1 MLSDKKI
8 IVIGGDG
15 RQKEVIRILTE
26 QHANLILVGFDTFYT
41 YDHSHNTIRSKLSS
55 PIFDRTDAV
64 ILPVTGT
71 NNEGLIESSYTSE
84 SLVLLEEHIQGVPDS
99 CKIFTGTATEYLKSL
114 CYKHHIEL
122 VELLSKDEIAIY
134 NSISTAEGAIML
146 AIQNTEITI
155 HNSVCMVLGFGRI
168 GITLANKLKNL
179 GAKVK
184 IGVGES
190 SLFARAWEMGLEP
203 FYLSDIFTQ
212 VSNADV
218 IFNTIEYKYLTEPI
232 ISNLKTDTLIIDLA
246 SKPGGTDFI
255 FAEKVGIKALLASGL
270 PGMIAPKTS
279 GQIIAHGILKELSP
293 GKDRSL

>member
-26 QHANLILVGFDTFYT
+26 QNANLTLVGFDS
-41 YDHSHNTIRSKLSS
+41 YDKVHHTVKSKLTP
-55 PIFDRTDAV
+55 PIFNNADAV
-64 ILPVTGT
+64 ILPVNGT
-71 NNEGLIESSYTSE
+71 NNGGLIESSYTSE
-84 SLVLLEEHIQGVPDS
+84 TLVLLEEHIQGVPDS

-155 HNSVCMVLGFGRI
+155 HNSVCMVLGLGRV
-168 GITLANKLKNL
+168 GTTLANKLKNL

-184 IGVGES
+184 IGVRES

-203 FYLSDIFTQ
+203 FYIPDLYSQ
-212 VSNADV
+212 VSDTNV
-218 IFNTIEYKYLTEPI
+218 IFNTIEYELLTKSI
-232 ISNLKTDTLIIDLA
+232 LSNLKADTLIIDLA

-255 FAEKVGIKALLASGL
+255 LAEKLGIKALLASGL
-270 PGMIAPKTS
+270 PGRVAPKTS
-279 GQIIAHGILKELSP
+279 GQIIAQAILKECSP
-293 GKDRSL
+293 LKNASI

>member
-1 MLSDKKI
+1 
-8 IVIGGDG
+8 V
-15 RQKEVIRILTE
+15 
-26 QHANLILVGFDTFYT
+26 H
-41 YDHSHNTIRSKLSS
+41 HTIKSKLT
-55 PIFDRTDAV
+55 PRIFNNADAV
-64 ILPVTGT
+64 ILPVNGT

-84 SLVLLEEHIQGVPDS
+84 TLVLLEEHIQCVPDS

-114 CYKHHIEL
+114 CYKYHIEL

-212 VSNADV
+212 VSNANV

-255 FAEKVGIKALLASGL
+255 FAEKLGIKALLASGL
-270 PGMIAPKTS
+270 PGIIAPKTS
-279 GQIIAHGILKELSP
+279 GQIIARAILKECSP
-293 GKDRSL
+293 LENGSI